1 MIYPALVCDTTLS
14 VLYFVCVEVYF
25 LELMPALPRS
35 RHCHRN
41 QMDVNTRRT
50 TMEIV
55 MEPSTEQGEQ
65 KLTEN
70 DTQNAQKH
78 ETSIFLYEEKKER
91 NPYVF

>member
-1 MIYPALVCDTTLS
+1 
-14 VLYFVCVEVYF
+14 
-25 LELMPALPRS
+25 
-35 RHCHRN
+35 
-41 QMDVNTRRT
+41 
-50 TMEIV
+50 MEIV